1 MNLRQQLSL
10 KQSLRR
16 LRTWAPPI
24 SLGVIFGCAVFLA
37 VERLAPATDDA
48 PPAQAAQVVIYQSCD
63 DARAAGAAPLRLGQP
78 GYNRRL
84 DHNRDGL
91 ACETDAD

>member
-37 VERLAPATDDA
+37 VERLA
-48 PPAQAAQVVIYQSCD
+48 PAQAAQVVIYQSCD